1 MRKLALF
8 VLMVLLVGSSF
19 SAVTITIT
27 GWPGNPAEESA
38 VNEIVQKF
46 NSSHQDI
53 QVRWDP
59 IAGDYKQTL
68 MTRLSGGQ
76 GPDLFY
82 VDVYVFEELAR
93 ANVLQPL
100 DLYIQRD
107 NFDIDDFYPNL
118 VDAFT
123 FNNRIYGIAKDFSTL
138 TLFYNKEIF
147 DEYGVPYPTS
157 EDTWFDLLYK
167 AALLKERGYDAPL
180 SLAADF
186 NRLIPLIHSFGG
198 RLVKEDLSTAL
209 TEKEAVAA
217 LKFYTELATKYDLAY
232 LPSTLGAGWLGDAFA
247 KEMTAMVME
256 GPWALGYIRESFPN
270 VEEKTG
276 IVELPSLVEKSSMI
290 YTVAWSMNRQSAY
303 KDEAWEVLK
312 FLVTEGQEIFVEKAG
327 VLGSRQSVAAE
338 DTDPMKQVFYDS
350 VEFGYP
356 WRVPTPTGI
365 FAKANDYLN
374 SVINDLFA
382 GRITIEEAVN
392 SIENNYNSWVTQ

>member
-27 GWPGNPAEESA
+27 GWPGNPAEESGIK
-38 VNEIVQKF
+38 EIVQKF

-100 DLYIQRD
+100 NLYIQRD
-107 NFDIDDFYPNL
+107 GFDIDDFYPNL
-118 VDAFT
+118 VDAFI

-138 TLFYNKEIF
+138 ALFYNKEIF
-147 DEYGVPYPTS
+147 DQYGVPYPTTD
-157 EDTWFDLLYK
+157 DTWFDLLYK
-167 AALLKERGYDAPL
+167 ATLLKERGYEAPL

-217 LKFYTELATKYDLAY
+217 LKLYTELVTKHELAY

-247 KEMTAMVME
+247 KEMTAMVMS
-256 GPWALGYIRESFPN
+256 GPWTLGFIRESFPN
-270 VEEKTG
+270 VEKKTG
-276 IVELPSLVEKSSMI
+276 IVELPSIVEKSSMI
-290 YTVAWSMNRQSAY
+290 YTVAWSMNRQSAH

-338 DTDPMKQVFYDS
+338 DTDPMKKVFYDS

-374 SVINDLFA
+374 SILNDLFA

-392 SIENNYNSWVTQ
+392 SIEKNYKSWVTQ

>member
-1 MRKLALF
+1 MKKVLSVAL
-8 VLMVLLVGSSF
+8 LCLLVVSSF
-19 SAVTITIT
+19 SVVTITIT
-27 GWPGNPAEESA
+27 GWPGNPAEEA
-38 VNEIVQKF
+38 AMKEIVEKF
-46 NSSHQDI
+46 NSTHEDI

-100 DLYIQRD
+100 DLYISRD
-107 NFDIDDFYPNL
+107 NFDIDDFYANL

-123 FNNRIYGIAKDFSTL
+123 FNDRTYGIAKDFSTL
-138 TLFYNKEIF
+138 ALFYNKEIF
-147 DEYGVPYPTS
+147 DKYNVPYPTNN
-157 EDTWFDLLYK
+157 DTWFDLLYK
-167 AALLKERGYDAPL
+167 ATLLKERGYDAPL

-186 NRLIPLIHSFGG
+186 NRLIPMIHSFGG
-198 RLVKEDLSTAL
+198 RLVKDDLSTAL
-209 TEKEAVAA
+209 TEPEAVAA
-217 LKFYTELATKYDLAY
+217 LKFYIDLAKNYELAY

-256 GPWALGYIRESFPN
+256 GPWALGYVRESFPN
-270 VEEKTG
+270 VEAKTG
-276 IVELPSLVEKSSMI
+276 IVELPNLVVDSTMI
-290 YTVAWSMNRQSAY
+290 YTVAWGMNRQSPN
-303 KDEAWEVLK
+303 KNEAWEVLK

-327 VLGSRQSVAAE
+327 VLGSRESVAAK
-338 DTDPMKQVFYDS
+338 DTDPMKQVFYNS

-374 SVINDLFA
+374 SVLNDLFA
-382 GRITIEEAVN
+382 GRITIEEAVRN
-392 SIENNYNSWVTQ
+392 IENNYDSWVRQ